1 VIYKTIGQRHEEI
14 PAIGQGCMGIGG
26 YFQRNADNDRRHLEA
41 LKLGIDMGMTL
52 IDTAEVYGNGHSEEI
67 AGRAARNMRDKIFLA
82 TKVSPENL
90 SYNDLLQSAEESL
103 RRLGTD
109 YIDLFQVHW
118 PNPGIPIEET
128 MEGMK
133 ALKDQGKIRY
143 VGVSNFSINE
153 LRKAQAAISPNTMVS
168 IQVEYNLFDRTIEEN
183 ILPYCEEQNLITIAY
198 SPLDQGSVAMGSTKI
213 EKLRSIAEKY
223 RKSIAQIA
231 LNWLI
236 RHPSVVVIP
245 KAVKPDHIKANA
257 EAADFRL
264 SEDDFAEIGDA
275 FAQKIVHVPVENI
288 FVIDDKQRDRR
299 AYQTMEDAMENRL
312 GFVPSPAELAGS
324 ILAGE
329 ILKPVR
335 VRPSKNESGEYEYD
349 LVEGRIRYWAW
360 VIAHGGKKPVPVY
373 IRD

>member
-1 VIYKTIGQRHEEI
+1 
-14 PAIGQGCMGIGG
+14 
-26 YFQRNADNDRRHLEA
+26 
-41 LKLGIDMGMTL
+41 
-52 IDTAEVYGNGHSEEI
+52 
-67 AGRAARNMRDKIFLA
+67 
-82 TKVSPENL
+82 
-90 SYNDLLQSAEESL
+90 
-103 RRLGTD
+103 
-109 YIDLFQVHW
+109 
-118 PNPGIPIEET
+118 
-128 MEGMK
+128 
-133 ALKDQGKIRY
+133 
-143 VGVSNFSINE
+143 
-153 LRKAQAAISPNTMVS
+153 
-168 IQVEYNLFDRTIEEN
+168 
-183 ILPYCEEQNLITIAY
+183 
-198 SPLDQGSVAMGSTKI
+198 
-213 EKLRSIAEKY
+213 
-223 RKSIAQIA
+223 
-231 LNWLI
+231 
-236 RHPSVVVIP
+236 
-245 KAVKPDHIKANA
+245 
-257 EAADFRL
+257 L